1 MNNTE
6 IFLTSDLHLE
16 HNAALIPLETFLER
30 VIPVPA
36 TTDAALILNGD
47 ISPNSQDIQRTI
59 KWANQFYKT
68 VIFVPGNHEYYG
80 HDFKTMAYHKR
91 FVVDTDDIR
100 FICAIGWPNIAKF
113 GNAHIIKRYINDFR
127 AISNLNILE
136 EAYQDRLFILNETA
150 RPTTKKIVVVTH
162 FPPSRICKSDR
173 FPKGPLDDYFY
184 ADNDDLLELAHRWLY
199 GHTHDNVII
208 GNCYA
213 NAYGYH
219 EGETTYSREF
229 LT

>member
-16 HNAALIPLETFLER
+16 HNAALIQLETFLER
-30 VIPVPA
+30 VIPLPTTTNA
-36 TTDAALILNGD
+36 TLILNGD
-47 ISPNSQDIQRTI
+47 ISPNPQDIQRTI

-100 FICAIGWPNIAKF
+100 FICAIGWPNTHRR
-113 GNAHIIKRYINDFR
+113 GNHNIIRRYIHDFR
-127 AISNLNILE
+127 AIKNLNMLE
-136 EAYQDRLFILNETA
+136 EAHEDRLFLERELS
-150 RPTTKKIVVVTH
+150 RPTDKTLIAVTH
-162 FPPSRICKSDR
+162 FPPSRTCKSDK
-173 FPKGPLDDYFY
+173 FPNGPLDDYFY
-184 ADNDDLLELAHRWLY
+184 AEYDDLFPLVDRWFY
-199 GHTHDNVII
+199 GHTHDNVTT
-208 GNCYA
+208 GLCYA

-219 EGETTYSREF
+219 EGETTYSKNF
-229 LT
+229 I